1 MDRQK
6 LIAHFDH
13 LSPHTDRMIDR
24 GIETHRKGLFAVRVL
39 DKEGKPVAGTPVHVK
54 LHRHAFKFGCS
65 LFLLD
70 QFPDAERN
78 QLYRDK
84 FRRIFNYGVM
94 PLYWNTLEPEEGQPR
109 FAVDSAPI
117 YRRPPLDLVQ
127 EYCRENHI
135 GIKGHCLM
143 YNSFNPSW
151 MPRDWRSLKMAVE
164 NRCRAIAERYG
175 NDIVDLD
182 VINEMYHVY
191 RNAHGEFGCRDLPIC
206 DEPGHEKWCFD
217 TAKKYFP
224 YSRLFWNEGCFETF
238 GTAGSS
244 RYWGD
249 KSVYYLML
257 KRWLSEGAPIEG
269 IGMQFHDF
277 TGNEADEYAI
287 YNPYRAMDVFRLY
300 GEFRLPIHLSEVS
313 IPSYTN
319 ESADEEIQA
328 QLVERM
334 YRLWFSQEQVE
345 SIVWWNLVDGTAYE
359 GENHF
364 HAGLLRNDMSHK
376 PAFDVLDRLIHKE
389 WQTDETIVTDE
400 TGRAYFTGFYGDY
413 TVQVC
418 DKCEERPSTEELS
431 FFKENTG
438 YYHVTGGPM
447 EQKIQLL

>member
-1 MDRQK
+1 MDRSL
-6 LIAHFDH
+6 LIKQFGK
-13 LSPHTDRMIDR
+13 LSPFTDRMIER

-39 DKEGKPVAGTPVHVK
+39 DGEGKPMANVPVHVK

-70 QFPDAERN
+70 QFPEAERN
-78 QLYRDK
+78 QAYRDE
-84 FRRIFNYGVM
+84 FRRICNYSVM
-94 PLYWNTLEPEEGQPR
+94 PLYWDTLEPEEGTPR
-109 FAVDSAPI
+109 FAKDAAPV
-117 YRRPPLDLVQ
+117 YRRPPLDLIR

-164 NRCRAIAERYG
+164 KRSRAIAERYG
-175 NDIVDLD
+175 DDILDLD

-238 GTAGSS
+238 GAAGAS
-244 RYWGD
+244 RYCGD

-257 KRWLSEGAPIEG
+257 KRWLGEGAPIEG

-277 TGNEADEYAI
+277 TGSETDEYAI
-287 YNPYRAMDVFRLY
+287 YNPYRAMDIFDLY
-300 GEFRLPIHLSEVS
+300 GTFGLPIHLSEVS
-313 IPSYTN
+313 IPSYSN
-319 ESADEEIQA
+319 EAEDEAIQA
-328 QLVERM
+328 ALVERM
-334 YRLWFSQEQVE
+334 YRLWFSQKQVE
-345 SIVWWNLVDGTAYE
+345 SIVWWNLVDGTAYA

-376 PAFDVLDRLIHKE
+376 PAFDVLDRLINKE
-389 WQTDETIVTDE
+389 WQTEEDLVTDE

-413 TVQVC
+413 MVTAG
-418 DKCEERPSTEELS
+418 DSTEERP
-431 FFKENTG
+431 FHKENTG

-447 EQKIQLL
+447 EQKIRL

>member
-1 MDRQK
+1 MDRSL
-6 LIAHFDH
+6 LIKQFDK
-13 LSPHTDRMIDR
+13 LSPFTDRMIER
-24 GIETHRKGLFAVRVL
+24 GIETNRKGLFAVRVL
-39 DKEGKPVAGTPVHVK
+39 DGEGKPMANVPVHVK

-78 QLYRDK
+78 LAYRDE
-84 FRRIFNYGVM
+84 FCRIFNYGVM
-94 PLYWNTLEPEEGQPR
+94 PLYWDTLEPEEGAPR
-109 FAVDSAPI
+109 FAKDAAPV
-117 YRRPPLDLVQ
+117 YRRPPLDLIR
-127 EYCRENHI
+127 EYCHENHI

-164 NRCRAIAERYG
+164 KRSRAIAERYG
-175 NDIVDLD
+175 DDILDLD

-238 GTAGSS
+238 GAAGAS
-244 RYWGD
+244 RYCGD

-257 KRWLSEGAPIEG
+257 KRWLGEGAPIEG

-277 TGNEADEYAI
+277 TGSETDEYAI
-287 YNPYRAMDVFRLY
+287 YNPYRAMDIFDLY
-300 GEFRLPIHLSEVS
+300 GTFGLPIHLSEVS
-313 IPSYTN
+313 IPSYSN
-319 ESADEEIQA
+319 EPADEAIQA
-328 QLVERM
+328 ALVERM
-334 YRLWFSQEQVE
+334 YRLWFSQKQVE
-345 SIVWWNLVDGTAYE
+345 SIVWWNLVDGTAYA

-376 PAFDVLDRLIHKE
+376 PAFDVLDRLINQE
-389 WQTDETIVTDE
+389 WQTDEDLVTDE

-413 TVQVC
+413 MITAG
-418 DKCEERPSTEELS
+418 DSTEERPFT
-431 FFKENTG
+431 KENTG

-447 EQKIQLL
+447 EQKIRL